1 MNKRK
6 IHIVTV
12 VLVILLL
19 FCTTMTCLAQEENI
33 NAQAISLYDKNPK
46 ENIPFQM
53 TNMFPGDSKTQYYR
67 VSVSYTGTITV
78 SFQAL
83 VKEGKEGLGK
93 ALSAKVKLL
102 NTDEVLYEGII
113 ADMPRLDHTLTTE
126 TEAQT
131 QELCYEIIIILA
143 TDVTNEY
150 QNCNMTADLSWWVEG
165 SGSEEPPET
174 EEPLTPSE
182 DEEPSKPSEY
192 DSTKPSEEELA
203 APSEEEND
211 KSEAGSLVAPNTGD
225 NSHFAMWLV
234 MSVVIVVVLP
244 VMIRYRR
251 NGQDSDRRSLSRLLR
266 GILLGVLL
274 AGGLGITTLALIY
287 EKVSVEDNYFATGT
301 VSVCLNDNQPIFDEA
316 VLFEPGMI
324 IKKEFT
330 LRNDSTCDVY
340 YKLYFSELDGEL
352 AEALTVVVAD
362 GKNTIYRCAL
372 TDMEEAKAEEANGLL
387 REGEERRMTI
397 TFYVPEECDNSIQD
411 QTIWFDL
418 HVDAVQA
425 VNNPDGLF
433 K

>member
-19 FCTTMTCLAQEENI
+19 FCTSMTCLAQGQK

-78 SFQAL
+78 SFQAI
-83 VKEGKEGLGK
+83 VKDGKEGLGK

-126 TEAQT
+126 AEAQT
-131 QELCYEIIIILA
+131 QELCYEIILSLA

-150 QNCNMTADLSWWVEG
+150 QNCSMTADLSWWAEG
-165 SGSEEPPET
+165 SGSEESPET
-174 EEPLTPSE
+174 KEPSKPSE
-182 DEEPSKPSEY
+182 DEEPSKPSED
-192 DSTKPSEEELA
+192 DSTKPSEEESA
-203 APSEEEND
+203 APSEEEGD
-211 KSEAGSLVAPNTGD
+211 KSEGGSLVAPNTGD
-225 NSHFAMWLV
+225 DSHFTMWLV
-234 MSVVIVVVLP
+234 MSVVIVGVLL

-251 NGQDSDRRSLSRLLR
+251 NGQDGDRRSRNRLLR

-301 VSVCLNDNQPIFDEA
+301 VNVCLNDNQPIFDEA

-362 GKNTIYRCAL
+362 GKSTIYRGAL

-425 VNNPDGLF
+425 VNNPGGLF